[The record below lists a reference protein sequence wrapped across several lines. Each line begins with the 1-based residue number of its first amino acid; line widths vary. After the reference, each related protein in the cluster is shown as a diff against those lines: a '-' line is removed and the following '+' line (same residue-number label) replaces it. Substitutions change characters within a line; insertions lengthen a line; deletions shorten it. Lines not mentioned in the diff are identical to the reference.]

1 MHISVA
7 RPRTRVAVICGGG
20 VLGLVLLF
28 FAAQGHLL
36 FSTAHLKA
44 EPTGALSVGALLT
57 SPDQFRDRTVCC
69 IVSGGNVDT
78 SLYLQ
83 LLDF

>member
-1 MHISVA
+1 
-7 RPRTRVAVICGGG
+7 
-20 VLGLVLLF
+20 
-28 FAAQGHLL
+28 
-36 FSTAHLKA
+36 
-44 EPTGALSVGALLT
+44 VGALLT